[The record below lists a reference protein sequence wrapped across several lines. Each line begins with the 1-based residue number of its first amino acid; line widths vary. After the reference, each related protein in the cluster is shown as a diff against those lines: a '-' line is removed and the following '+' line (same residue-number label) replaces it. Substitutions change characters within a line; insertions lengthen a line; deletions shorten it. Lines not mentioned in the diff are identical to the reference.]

1 MLISKKTIF
10 VIFKVNKK
18 FTMERDFKNEK
29 RAFIIKT
36 KNNIYSND
44 NYIVIAHNF
53 AEAESIY
60 WGELNG
66 YHEIIS
72 IEVIQDINKVACCK
86 NDLDEKYKIGKD
98 EKTFNY

>member
-1 MLISKKTIF
+1 
-10 VIFKVNKK
+10 
-18 FTMERDFKNEK
+18 MERDFKNEK

-66 YHEIIS
+66 YNEIVS
-72 IEVIQDINKVACCK
+72 IEAIQDINKVAYRK
-86 NDLDEKYKIGKD
+86 KDLDEKYKIGED

>member
-86 NDLDEKYKIGKD
+86 KE
-98 EKTFNY
+98 

>member
-1 MLISKKTIF
+1 
-10 VIFKVNKK
+10 
-18 FTMERDFKNEK
+18 MERDFKNEK

-86 NDLDEKYKIGKD
+86 LDKKI
-98 EKTFNY
+98 